1 MHALAFALA
10 LAAGTQTAQTAPVPE
25 GPALAGPADPRADP
39 VWLARD
45 RRLRR
50 ATIGTGAFAGAMALG
65 LAVSL
70 AIAYAPS
77 TCDPNVDCAP
87 EGNPI
92 LDGAII
98 GFGAL
103 TGVGVLVFAIVGGQ
117 LHEHRE
123 PLRRWRAALAPG
135 GLQLRF

>member
-1 MHALAFALA
+1 MNTASEASLNLRAERSVPRSG
-10 LAAGTQTAQTAPVPE
+10 AA
-25 GPALAGPADPRADP
+25 RAR
-39 VWLARD
+39 ARH
-45 RRLRR
+45 RR

-65 LAVSL
+65 LVVSL
-70 AIAYAPS
+70 GVAFDRS
-77 TCDPNVDCAP
+77 GCRTDPMTTCAP

-92 LDGAII
+92 AGAAII

-123 PLRRWRAALAPG
+123 PLRRWKAALAPG